1 MSILYIGFTGWRQPL
16 RRSFYRPLFGGIPLP
31 LPPLTWSPSPWQG
44 EASYRSVVP
53 LLLAGRE
60 VKLQKGGPLPPRWEA
75 CHRHE
80 KRADSFRSFSL
91 PSISRSGAVVIIPVA
106 LTVSTAAVASA
117 VAAVTGVPA
126 HGLPWARA
134 PAIPAAVTV
143 IGKYTVA
150 AKRNQTSSSQ
160 GNNQGAFLH
169 GIIPLSL

>member
-1 MSILYIGFTGWRQPL
+1 MAAATSPQLLQAAI
-16 RRSFYRPLFGGIPLP
+16 RRH
-31 LPPLTWSPSPWQG
+31 TPSTTD
-44 EASYRSVVP
+44 VVP

-60 VKLQKGGPLPPRWEA
+60 VKLQKRGPLPPRWKA

-91 PSISRSGAVVIIPVA
+91 PSISRSGAVVIIPAA
-106 LTVSTAAVASA
+106 LPVSA

-150 AKRNQTSSSQ
+150 AKRNQASSSQ

>member
-1 MSILYIGFTGWRQPL
+1 MSILYIGFIGWRRPL
-16 RRSFYRPLFGGIPLP
+16 RRSFYRPLSGGIP
-31 LPPLTWSPSPWQG
+31 LPPLTWSPFSP
-44 EASYRSVVP
+44 
-53 LLLAGRE
+53 AGRE

-106 LTVSTAAVASA
+106 LPVSTAAVASA

-134 PAIPAAVTV
+134 PAIPATVTV

>member
-1 MSILYIGFTGWRQPL
+1 MSILYIEFIGWRRPL
-16 RRSFYRPLFGGIPLP
+16 RRSFYRPLSGGIPLP
-31 LPPLTWSPSPWQG
+31 LLTWSHSSWQAG
-44 EASYRSVVP
+44 KSSYRRAVP
-53 LLLAGRE
+53 Y
-60 VKLQKGGPLPPRWEA
+60 PPQWEA
-75 CHRHE
+75 YHRYE

-106 LTVSTAAVASA
+106 LPVSTAAVASA

>member
-1 MSILYIGFTGWRQPL
+1 MSILYIGFIGWRRQL

-31 LPPLTWSPSPWQG
+31 PLTWSHSSWQ
-44 EASYRSVVP
+44 
-53 LLLAGRE
+53 AGE
-60 VKLQKGGPLPPRWEA
+60 VKLQKGGPLAPRWEA

-106 LTVSTAAVASA
+106 LPVSTAAVASA
-117 VAAVTGVPA
+117 IAAVTGVPA
-126 HGLPWARA
+126 YGLSWARA

-160 GNNQGAFLH
+160 GNDQGAFLH
-169 GIIPLSL
+169 EIIPLSL

>member
-1 MSILYIGFTGWRQPL
+1 MSILYIGFIGWRRPL

-31 LPPLTWSPSPWQG
+31 PLTWSHSSWQAG
-44 EASYRSVVP
+44 RASYRSAVP
-53 LLLAGRE
+53 YHP
-60 VKLQKGGPLPPRWEA
+60 GGKRITGTK
-75 CHRHE
+75 

-106 LTVSTAAVASA
+106 LPVSAAAVASA
-117 VAAVTGVPA
+117 AAAVTGVPA

-160 GNNQGAFLH
+160 GNDQGAFLH
-169 GIIPLSL
+169 EIIPLSL

>member
-1 MSILYIGFTGWRQPL
+1 MDLGKINEYIIYR
-16 RRSFYRPLFGGIPLP
+16 FYRVAAAA
-31 LPPLTWSPSPWQG
+31 SPQLLQAAIRQHTPSTTD
-44 EASYRSVVP
+44 VVP
-53 LLLAGRE
+53 LPLAGRE

-91 PSISRSGAVVIIPVA
+91 PSISRSGAVVIIPAA
-106 LTVSTAAVASA
+106 LPVSTAAVASA

-169 GIIPLSL
+169 EIIPLSL